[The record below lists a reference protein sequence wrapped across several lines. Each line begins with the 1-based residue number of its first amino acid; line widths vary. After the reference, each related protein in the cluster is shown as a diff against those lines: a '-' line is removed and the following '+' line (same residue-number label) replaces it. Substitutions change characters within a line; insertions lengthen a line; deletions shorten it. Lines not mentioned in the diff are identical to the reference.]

1 MVVGVLTL
9 ELLLAGAESLKDK
22 RKVLKSLIE
31 RLKHRFNISVAEV
44 GRQDNWKYST
54 VGISAVSGD
63 MAHMESILDTV
74 VRFVEN
80 HNGVEVIAMERELF

>member
-9 ELLLAGAESLKDK
+9 ELFLGEADSLKGK
-22 RKVLKSLIE
+22 RKVLKSLLE

-44 GRQDNWKYST
+44 GRQDSWKYST

-63 MAHMESILDTV
+63 MSHMDQILSTV

-80 HNGVEVIAMERELF
+80 HNGVEIINLQKEVY

>member
-9 ELLLAGAESLKDK
+9 ELLLAGADSLKDK
-22 RKVLKSLIE
+22 RKVLKSLLE

-44 GRQDNWKYST
+44 GRQDSWKYST
-54 VGISAVSGD
+54 VGIGAVSGD
-63 MAHMESILDTV
+63 MAHMQSILESV

-80 HNGVEVIAMERELF
+80 HNGVEVVSMERELL

>member
-9 ELLLAGAESLKDK
+9 ELFLGEADSLKGK
-22 RKVLKSLIE
+22 RKVLKSLLE
-31 RLKHRFNISVAEV
+31 RLKHRFNVSVAEV
-44 GRQDNWKYST
+44 GRQDSWKYST

-63 MAHMESILDTV
+63 MSHMDKILSTV

-80 HNGVEVIAMERELF
+80 HNGVEIIDMQKEVY

>member
-9 ELLLAGAESLKDK
+9 ELYLREADSLKSK
-22 RKVLKSLIE
+22 RKVLKSLLE
-31 RLKHRFNISVAEV
+31 RLKARFNISVAEV
-44 GRQDNWKYST
+44 GKQDSWRHAT

-63 MAHMESILDTV
+63 TAHMQKVLASV

-80 HNGVEVIAMERELF
+80 HNGVEIVQLEKELI

>member
-9 ELLLAGAESLKDK
+9 ELYLREADSLKSK
-22 RKVLKSLIE
+22 RKVLKSLLD
-31 RLKHRFNISVAEV
+31 RLKTRFNISVAEV
-44 GRQDNWKYST
+44 GKQDSWQHAT

-63 MAHMESILDTV
+63 TAHMQKVLASV

-80 HNGVEVIAMERELF
+80 HNGVEIVQLEKELI

>member
-1 MVVGVLTL
+1 MVVGVLTV
-9 ELLLAGAESLKDK
+9 ELLLREADSLKGK
-22 RKVLKSLIE
+22 RKVLKSLLE

-44 GRQDNWKYST
+44 GKQDNWKYST

-63 MAHMESILDTV
+63 MAHMQRTLASV

-80 HNGVEVIAMERELF
+80 HNGVEIMDLQEELL

>member
-9 ELLLAGAESLKDK
+9 ELLLSGSDSLKDK
-22 RKVLKSLIE
+22 RKVLKSLLE
-31 RLKHRFNISVAEV
+31 RLKHRFNVSVAEV
-44 GRQDNWKYST
+44 GRQDNRKYST

-63 MAHMESILDTV
+63 MAHMHSILDTV

-80 HNGVEVIAMERELF
+80 HNGVEVISMEKELL

>member
-1 MVVGVLTL
+1 MVVGVITL

-54 VGISAVSGD
+54 VGISAISGD
-63 MAHMESILDTV
+63 FAYMQNILDSV

-80 HNGVEVIAMERELF
+80 HEGVEVISMERELL

>member
-1 MVVGVLTL
+1 MVVGIITL
-9 ELLLAGAESLKDK
+9 ELMLAGADSLKGK
-22 RKVLKSLIE
+22 RKVLKSLLE

-54 VGISAVSGD
+54 VGICAVSGE
-63 MAHMESILDTV
+63 MAHMQNILDSV

-80 HNGVEVIAMERELF
+80 HEGVEVISLERELL

>member
-1 MVVGVLTL
+1 MVVGVITL
-9 ELLLAGAESLKDK
+9 ELLLAGAKSLKDK
-22 RKVLKSLIE
+22 RKVLKSLLE
-31 RLKHRFNISVAEV
+31 RLKNRFNISVSEV

-63 MAHMESILDTV
+63 MAYMQNILDSV

-80 HNGVEVIAMERELF
+80 HEGVEVISMERELL

>member
-1 MVVGVLTL
+1 MVVGVITL

-54 VGISAVSGD
+54 VGISAISGD
-63 MAHMESILDTV
+63 FAYMQNILDSV

-80 HNGVEVIAMERELF
+80 HEGVEVIGMERELL

>member
-1 MVVGVLTL
+1 MVVGILTL

-22 RKVLKSLIE
+22 RKVLKSLLE

-63 MAHMESILDTV
+63 MSYMQNILDSV

-80 HNGVEVIAMERELF
+80 HNGVEVISVEKELL

>member
-9 ELLLAGAESLKDK
+9 ELLLAGSDSLKDK
-22 RKVLKSLIE
+22 RKVLKSLLE
-31 RLKHRFNISVAEV
+31 RLKHRFNVSVAEV
-44 GRQDNWKYST
+44 GRQDNRRYST

-63 MAHMESILDTV
+63 MAHMQSILDTV

-80 HNGVEVIAMERELF
+80 HNGVEVISMERELL